1 MQSGSFEVGDMVK
14 FERGAYDHWG
24 VYIGGGEIVH
34 IGPEGTDEELNSLKL
49 AFQGETKAAFKRD
62 PLKRIAGN
70 SCYYAHN
77 YLDHKHTPYPKE
89 DIKHFALSH
98 LKGVLTWNY
107 NIIMKNCENFAIWC
121 RYRVDYMGDQARNGV
136 IVGAVGVG
144 LAALG
149 LAALAGYSASKK
161 EEEEKKK
168 EKKIEYRY

>member
-77 YLDHKHTPYPKE
+77 YLDHKHTVRLRGGKPWEKSSWRFMSR
-89 DIKHFALSH
+89 DF
-98 LKGVLTWNY
+98 
-107 NIIMKNCENFAIWC
+107 
-121 RYRVDYMGDQARNGV
+121 
-136 IVGAVGVG
+136 
-144 LAALG
+144 
-149 LAALAGYSASKK
+149 
-161 EEEEKKK
+161 EERRRKMQFSTKMFT
-168 EKKIEYRY
+168 IF

>member
-77 YLDHKHTPYPKE
+77 YLDHKHTVRLGGGILVCMNLGK
-89 DIKHFALSH
+89 KVR
-98 LKGVLTWNY
+98 GVLCPETL
-107 NIIMKNCENFAIWC
+107 KNGAEKCSRHFFIVLNKNFFTIF
-121 RYRVDYMGDQARNGV
+121 
-136 IVGAVGVG
+136 
-144 LAALG
+144 
-149 LAALAGYSASKK
+149 
-161 EEEEKKK
+161 
-168 EKKIEYRY
+168 